1 MPFVRRLAKAKKLLE
16 AAIEQGSKM
25 KCPNCGVAGRK
36 DNACTHMTC
45 LRCTAVWCY
54 VCGLDVNQCDKAQP
68 RHGRPADDIFLHN
81 QGWEVNP
88 NRCPVYLT
96 QILEVDMHWLGENWQ
111 ETAADADFEDDE
123 KYLDSFHQFQTISKL
138 QEVLDIIGHNEVA
151 AMFSN
156 PCYTLEEI
164 ISTSTDTL
172 IDREEYLQYRI
183 DQEEEDDNDDK
194 EDDME
199 NADDENEA
207 ESLGNDSSGNDTRSL
222 VGAESS
228 STGC

>member
-1 MPFVRRLAKAKKLLE
+1 
-16 AAIEQGSKM
+16 
-25 KCPNCGVAGRK
+25 
-36 DNACTHMTC
+36 
-45 LRCTAVWCY
+45 
-54 VCGLDVNQCDKAQP
+54 
-68 RHGRPADDIFLHN
+68 
-81 QGWEVNP
+81 
-88 NRCPVYLT
+88 
-96 QILEVDMHWLGENWQ
+96 
-111 ETAADADFEDDE
+111 
-123 KYLDSFHQFQTISKL
+123 
-138 QEVLDIIGHNEVA
+138 
-151 AMFSN
+151 MFSN

-183 DQEEEDDNDDK
+183 DQEEDDDNDDK

-207 ESLGNDSSGNDTRSL
+207 ESLGNDSSGNDTSSL